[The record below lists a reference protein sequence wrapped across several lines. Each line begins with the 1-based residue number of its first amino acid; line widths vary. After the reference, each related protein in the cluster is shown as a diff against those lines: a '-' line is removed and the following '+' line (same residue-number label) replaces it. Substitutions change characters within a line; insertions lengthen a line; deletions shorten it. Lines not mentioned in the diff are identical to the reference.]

1 MKIREAGSRLA
12 FAVGDMDEARKFFE
26 SVLGAEFGPVE
37 DVSEFQFRYRPFR
50 LGGMSMQLM
59 EPYDPESVISH
70 FLMKRG
76 HGFHHLSIE
85 VDDLD
90 AAVAELGE
98 RGIRVASR
106 HEYDEPHEGRRW
118 SDAFIHPSDAC
129 GVLVQLVQ
137 RRGSGDE
144 SNS

>member
-37 DVSEFQFRYRPFR
+37 DVSEFQFRYRPFQ
-50 LGGMSMQLM
+50 LGGVSMQLM
-59 EPYDPESVISH
+59 EPYDPASVISH

-85 VDDLD
+85 VDDLE

-98 RGIRVASR
+98 RGIRVVSR
-106 HEYDEPHEGRRW
+106 HDYAEPHEGRRW
-118 SDAFIHPSDAC
+118 TDAFIHPSDAC
-129 GVLVQLVQ
+129 GVLVQLVHT
-137 RRGSGDE
+137 RESGDE
-144 SNS
+144 PKS